1 MMLLPPQS
9 SRKALRLG
17 SASTISDI
25 SQIYGILISSWLTVE
40 EEDEDKE
47 TNGAMDKEE
56 ESKPVSHPYEKWT
69 PAFRAK
75 LIAVATRLG
84 AQKLQMN
91 TIKWERLVMSLLW
104 SLGYGLLITV
114 GVGISVE
121 GGRLSIM
128 KN

>member
-1 MMLLPPQS
+1 MLVLVGKCDNTWRPAFPNLYTGSIGFAASFIMMLLPPQS

-47 TNGAMDKEE
+47 ANGATSKDEE
-56 ESKPVSHPYEKWT
+56 NKPISHPYEKWT

-84 AQKLQMN
+84 AQKLQMK
-91 TIKWERLVMSLLW
+91 TIQWER
-104 SLGYGLLITV
+104 
-114 GVGISVE
+114 
-121 GGRLSIM
+121 
-128 KN
+128 